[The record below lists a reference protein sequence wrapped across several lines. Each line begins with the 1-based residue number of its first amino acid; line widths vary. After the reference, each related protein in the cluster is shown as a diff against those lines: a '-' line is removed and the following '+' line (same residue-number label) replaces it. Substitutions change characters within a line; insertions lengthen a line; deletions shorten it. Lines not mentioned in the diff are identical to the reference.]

1 MRPVDEFPKVNSA
14 PVPVSSR
21 AIMAPE
27 FITDPGTFCTGGNYT
42 IGANRPIV
50 RINEFCSVSIQK
62 ASAIIQFGDSES
74 GHDSVECGENVRQ
87 FNVMLRT
94 QDQANCQLSACVQ
107 PLRRSLRHA
116 RRITSI

>member
-1 MRPVDEFPKVNSA
+1 MGPVDEFPEVNPA
-14 PVPVSSR
+14 PFPVSSR

-27 FITDPGTFCTGGNYT
+27 FITDPGTFCAGCDYT
-42 IGANRPIV
+42 VGANRPIV

-74 GHDSVECGENVRQ
+74 GHDLREFVRRFEQ

-94 QDQANCQLSACVQ
+94 GIQIKD
-107 PLRRSLRHA
+107 A
-116 RRITSI
+116 RCSMIVSVLTPQ